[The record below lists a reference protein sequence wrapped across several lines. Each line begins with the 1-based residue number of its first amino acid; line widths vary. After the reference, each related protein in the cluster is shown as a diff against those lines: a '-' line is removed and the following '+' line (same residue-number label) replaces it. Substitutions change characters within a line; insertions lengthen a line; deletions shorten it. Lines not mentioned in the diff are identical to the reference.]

1 MDDAVAATNAA
12 LTVEVASGA
21 PGRRPAPGQVTAFK
35 VGFAYPEREVAMKV
49 TQRLT
54 DLLINENSRM
64 RETAADQTSQF
75 LQSQLADAERR
86 LREQDQ
92 KLEAFRQRYAGRL
105 PNQLDGNLQA
115 LQSTRMELQS
125 LGDSIA
131 RDRDR
136 KAVLERLHQGA
147 SQDLENVSVAPPT
160 PATGQSADPNALSS
174 GTATQRLAQ
183 ARANLTQLELRL
195 KPEHPDVKR
204 AKSQIRELE
213 QQAAAET
220 ANRPASGGETS
231 TPRAVSPEQQSRRER
246 LREQREEINSLGRQI
261 ATKEQQEAALRGRM
275 ADYQSRIESIPGIE
289 SEWNELTRDNNTLQE
304 TYKTLLGRSEESK
317 ISANLEH
324 RQIGEQFRMLDA
336 PRISSGAA
344 GARRLQANAG
354 GVVLGLVLGLA
365 IIGFREFRDTQLPHR
380 SRRVQRARAA
390 GAGGGAVRADG
401 RRPGPRSPS
410 AARGVHDGRGG
421 SRGRRRR
428 GRLPA
433 ALEIHRLRAAGT
445 DTRSSGRRTTAPPR
459 RRSYGSNRQSTEP
472 HIRRT
477 DRDRDGPG
485 GALRGRLRVAVVVR
499 WWPVRG
505 PSPASTPAAAP
516 TAPGARGPMALFRGF
531 NESLSGRIVST
542 PAAPPVLAERFRRLA
557 ASLHHAQLVDGLRTV
572 MVTSADPGDGKTLT
586 SANLALTLSE
596 SYRRQVLLIDAD
608 LRRPSLHDVFNVPE
622 RQRPQRRPEGAQRR
636 APERHQDLRHA
647 DAASGRPA
655 GSRSDELADV
665 DADGGDPPGG
675 VAALRMDH
683 RRHRAARPARR
694 RQPAGAHGRQV
705 APGHPRRPDPARVGR
720 ARRQRA
726 RPRAHHRRRPQRR
739 RSDGRRR
746 GEVLLRAATPRRSD
760 SPAVLPTREG

>member
-1 MDDAVAATNAA
+1 MADIFTAEATVQVLPQRVPDAYVRPTVTSTVEERLKTIEGVIRSRTRLEQVITEFNLFPESRGAGMDDAVAATNAA

-21 PGRRPAPGQVTAFK
+21 PGRRPAPGQITAFK

-54 DLLINENSRM
+54 DQLINENSRM
-64 RETAADQTSQF
+64 RESAADQTSQF

-136 KAVLERLHQGA
+136 KAVLERLNQGA
-147 SQDLENVSVAPPT
+147 SQDLENISAAPPT

-220 ANRPASGGETS
+220 ASRPTSGGETS
-231 TPRAVSPEQQSRRER
+231 TPRAVSPDQQARRER

-261 ATKEQQEAALRGRM
+261 ATKEQQEAALRARM
-275 ADYQSRIESIPGIE
+275 ADYQTRIESIPGIE

-365 IIGFREFRDTQLPHR
+365 IIGFREFRDT
-380 SRRVQRARAA
+380 SF
-390 GAGGGAVRADG
+390 
-401 RRPGPRSPS
+401 
-410 AARGVHDGRGG
+410 
-421 SRGRRRR
+421 
-428 GRLPA
+428 
-433 ALEIHRLRAAGT
+433 
-445 DTRSSGRRTTAPPR
+445 RTEA
-459 RRSYGSNRQSTEP
+459 
-472 HIRRT
+472 
-477 DRDRDGPG
+477 
-485 GALRGRLRVAVVVR
+485 
-499 WWPVRG
+499 
-505 PSPASTPAAAP
+505 
-516 TAPGARGPMALFRGF
+516 
-531 NESLSGRIVST
+531 
-542 PAAPPVLAERFRRLA
+542 
-557 ASLHHAQLVDGLRTV
+557 
-572 MVTSADPGDGKTLT
+572 
-586 SANLALTLSE
+586 
-596 SYRRQVLLIDAD
+596 
-608 LRRPSLHDVFNVPE
+608 DVFNVLALPVLAAV
-622 RQRPQRRPEGAQRR
+622 PF
-636 APERHQDLRHA
+636 APTAADL
-647 DAASGRPA
+647 
-655 GSRSDELADV
+655 
-665 DADGGDPPGG
+665 
-675 VAALRMDH
+675 
-683 RRHRAARPARR
+683 ARDR
-694 RQPAGAHGRQV
+694 RQ
-705 APGHPRRPDPARVGR
+705 
-720 ARRQRA
+720 QRA
-726 RPRAHHRRRPQRR
+726 VYMTAAVAVAVG
-739 RSDGRRR
+739 SA
-746 GEVLLRAATPRRSD
+746 VAVYLRLWKFI
-760 SPAVLPTREG
+760 V